1 MSTAD
6 VARAFQF
13 SEYNLTWS
21 ILVATSA
28 MYKNNCKQFEVLSPC
43 RKKFDTSFLDFDI
56 VYSHSQFLTIY
67 IMTEDGIH
75 DHFDMS
81 QLLLLGKVEYGGG
94 PIFNVVLEC

>member
-56 VYSHSQFLTIY
+56 VYSQSQFLTIY

-75 DHFDMS
+75 DQIISISGDD
-81 QLLLLGKVEYGGG
+81 L
-94 PIFNVVLEC
+94 PINMISCREWFRFA

>member
-28 MYKNNCKQFEVLSPC
+28 MYKKNCKQFEVLSPC
-43 RKKFDTSFLDFDI
+43 RKKFDTSFLDFGI

-67 IMTEDGIH
+67 IMTEDCIH
-75 DHFDMS
+75 DQIILISGDD
-81 QLLLLGKVEYGGG
+81 LLINMISCRK
-94 PIFNVVLEC
+94 

>member
-67 IMTEDGIH
+67 IMTEDCIH
-75 DHFDMS
+75 DQIILISGDD
-81 QLLLLGKVEYGGG
+81 LLINMISCRK
-94 PIFNVVLEC
+94 

>member
-75 DHFDMS
+75 DQIISISGDD
-81 QLLLLGKVEYGGG
+81 L
-94 PIFNVVLEC
+94 PINMISCREWFRFA